1 MTRVFEGA
9 CPNRNGRKVPR
20 LPRLCRWQDGG
31 GGVQPPRHHYRHVG
45 NCTQEFVNACFEK
58 YFSHASNTEAWGW
71 EKTGFDWTAGGGG
84 SGGFQKLTLK
94 KNNFVPLVIMQ
105 LKKVHPKM
113 MLLSACFSKR
123 AAWVFSL
130 GNCQIDCGLVIG
142 SYGSSCDEH
151 RLEMLS
157 QLNENPWM
165 CLTDFQSMRILL
177 CGKNLYDIQHSSTVK
192 ILSKA
197 KSEQLDV
204 YEAQHFCE
212 TQQLPFRVQ
221 SITRLNFARSCMQFG
236 TAVVIDLS
244 ASKQRPE
251 STKFYEA
258 FVGAGYNTK
267 AMLYSSNPGVDSKGY
282 ISLGVIAGLLEI
294 VDQPSQGFADYA
306 LPQFHFDDL
315 QLGAF
320 IKYLSTSW
328 LDSVR
333 FLLRNVAEEERTHM
347 KLLQL
352 LEQSDMLGGKHFEI
366 AIHNDLNPGD
376 VIELRYQL
384 EEQNAPGKPN
394 SSPSSSPSP
403 SPNPNSEP

>member
-1 MTRVFEGA
+1 
-9 CPNRNGRKVPR
+9 
-20 LPRLCRWQDGG
+20 
-31 GGVQPPRHHYRHVG
+31 
-45 NCTQEFVNACFEK
+45 
-58 YFSHASNTEAWGW
+58 
-71 EKTGFDWTAGGGG
+71 
-84 SGGFQKLTLK
+84 
-94 KNNFVPLVIMQ
+94 MQ

-177 CGKNLYDIQHSSTVK
+177 CGKNLYDIRHSSTVK

-366 AIHNDLNPGD
+366 AIHNDLTPGD

-394 SSPSSSPSP
+394 PSPSSSPSP